1 MPHVVTEPCLGCKN
15 TVCVSVCPVNCFHED
30 AKMLVID
37 PDECIDCGACVPE
50 CPTKAIFSL
59 AKVPAKWKAYVKL
72 NAERSKVLPLI
83 TRQQKPLSGQ
93 GS

>member
-1 MPHVVTEPCLGCKN
+1 
-15 TVCVSVCPVNCFHED
+15 
-30 AKMLVID
+30 MLVID

-59 AKVPAKWKAYVKL
+59 GKVPAKWKSYVRL

-83 TRQQKPLSGQ
+83 TKQKTPLSKTGA
-93 GS
+93 